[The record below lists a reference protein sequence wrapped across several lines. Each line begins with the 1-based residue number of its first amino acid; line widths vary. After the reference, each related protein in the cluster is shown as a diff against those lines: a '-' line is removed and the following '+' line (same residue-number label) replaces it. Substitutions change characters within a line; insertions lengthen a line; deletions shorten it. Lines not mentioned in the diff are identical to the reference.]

1 MKRGTIARKIKKLII
16 LDVIFSLTIFP
27 STIAMAE
34 SNPSIPEIISRE
46 DWGADESKM
55 TWEAEYAD
63 IKTFIIHHTA
73 STTLKEDSDGSGE
86 YKEMVQNIYN
96 YHTNGKLWKDGNGAS
111 YTGFGDIGYN
121 YLIDPEGNIFEGRD
135 GGNGVIGG
143 HASGFNEGSVGI
155 SVIGTYQEDNN
166 YDANELSSKVLAS
179 LEKLIG
185 WIAANNNIN
194 VNKTIEFEEETIDGV
209 VGHKDVA
216 ATLCPG
222 NVLYDELGD
231 IQSAAYSYSKE
242 YKNYLYQIKGK
253 DTIYVI
259 SDGYKIKFDSKEDL
273 PNTYQSRE
281 IKYITKSQLAAY
293 GYKDIKKYPDG
304 TLLQEIGENTVY
316 YLQNGEKRPLGATEV
331 EFESLGFSKDD
342 IIDVL
347 ESDLDI
353 YETGDKILFG
363 PEGTLI
369 KDADANVYYIENGK
383 KRLFTSAQLFEYLEY
398 SWTKIKADADAAYY
412 LEGDVMRYP
421 NGTLVRVA
429 GASDIYLINNGQRR
443 KFVSADLFLKLGY
456 KWKNVIDIDGSEIGR
471 YPLAGNV
478 IYPDGTLIRATNGS
492 TVYLVQNE
500 QKKEITSETLLKK
513 LGYSFANV
521 VEIAPENISDYASGP
536 KASYPEGTL
545 IKTKTN
551 AAVYQVEGAVKKE
564 FTSLNLFNAVGAKWS
579 SVVEIG
585 DGEMAL
591 YATSGTVRYP
601 EGALMRQ
608 NGGSKIYVIKN
619 GTANWISSAEEFL
632 AAGYK
637 WSAVMDI
644 DPLEMKLYV
653 SNAETPTEEKKEEET
668 DGDTQMKEEEEVSED
683 DATDENE
690 NVEEEQSTNNENV
703 SLGKEPNIRVAL
715 TSSTGDN
722 IIITANGNYSV
733 KYYYA
738 DGTNYKTVNKTAG
751 QNTVVPYFDWDKYM
765 RFVPESDDIILQILS
780 YNDSYQ
786 YGSTAYN
793 DNQFRGVI
801 ELKYSPV
808 SDRLWVIE
816 DVPLE
821 GYLRGISE
829 ATTRT
834 DSEYLKAFAIITR
847 TYAMNYIVKG
857 GKHAGEPFMLKN
869 SRNGNGNDQQ
879 YKGYTFEMRSPTTA
893 KSYGQTE
900 GQIIEYNDKPIVA
913 AYSSDS
919 GGVTKDACQVLTP
932 NYCTDDYA
940 YLRGGIKDPE
950 NTVHNASS
958 VAASHGAG
966 MSATGAYQ
974 MAINGSDWE
983 EIIKY
988 YYPGVEIEEYY

>member
-1 MKRGTIARKIKKLII
+1 MKRKTITRKIKKLIV
-16 LDVIFSLTIFP
+16 LDVIFSLIVFP

-34 SNPSIPEIISRE
+34 ANPSIPKIISRE

-73 STTLKEDSDGSGE
+73 STTLKEDSDGSGK

-96 YHTNGKLWKDGNGAS
+96 YHTNGKLWKDGNGSS
-111 YTGFGDIGYN
+111 YTGFGDVGYN
-121 YLIDPEGNIFEGRD
+121 YLIDPEGNIYEGRD

-155 SVIGTYQEDNN
+155 SVIGTYQEDSN
-166 YDANELSSKVLAS
+166 YDANKLSNSILTS
-179 LEKLIG
+179 LGKLIG

-194 VNKTIEFEEETIDGV
+194 INKTIEFKGKTIDGV
-209 VGHKDVA
+209 VGHKDVT

-231 IQSAAYSYSKE
+231 IQSTAYSYSKE
-242 YKNYLYQIKGK
+242 YKNHLYQIKGK
-253 DTIYVI
+253 DAIYAI
-259 SDGYKIKFDSKEDL
+259 SGGYKIKFDSKDAL
-273 PNTYQSRE
+273 PSTYKDKE
-281 IKYITKSQLAAY
+281 IEYITKSQLAAY
-293 GYKDIKKYPDG
+293 EYKDIKKYPDG

-316 YLQNGEKRPLGATEV
+316 YLQNGKKRPLGATET
-331 EFESLGFSKDD
+331 EFMSLGFSKDD

-383 KRLFTSAQLFEYLEY
+383 KKLFTSAQLFEHLGY
-398 SWTKIKADADAAYY
+398 SWTKVKADANAAYY
-412 LEGDVMRYP
+412 LEGDIMRYP
-421 NGTLVRVA
+421 DETLVRAA
-429 GASDIYLINNGQRR
+429 GASDVYLMNNGKRR
-443 KFVSADLFLKLGY
+443 KFISADLFLKLGY
-456 KWKNVIDIDGSEIGR
+456 KWKDVIDIDESEINR
-471 YPLAGNV
+471 YQIAGNV
-478 IYPDGTLIRATNGS
+478 IYPDGTLIRTTNGS

-500 QKKEITSETLLKK
+500 QKREITSETLLKK

-521 VEIAPENISDYASGP
+521 VEIAPENLSDYANG
-536 KASYPEGTL
+536 ARATYPDGTL
-545 IKTKTN
+545 IKTKTS
-551 AAVYQVEGAVKKE
+551 AAVYQVEGSAKKE
-564 FTSLNLFNAVGAKWS
+564 FTSLNLFNAIGAKWS
-579 SVVEIG
+579 NVIEIE

-591 YATSGTVRYP
+591 YTTGGTVKYP
-601 EGALMRQ
+601 EGALLRQ
-608 NGGSKIYVIKN
+608 NGGSKIYVMKN

-644 DPLEMKLYV
+644 EPLEMKLYV
-653 SNAETPTEEKKEEET
+653 DMPEIPAEEKK
-668 DGDTQMKEEEEVSED
+668 EEVSED
-683 DATDENE
+683 DTTDEKE
-690 NVEEEQSTNNENV
+690 DVEEEQSADDENV
-703 SLGKEPNIRVAL
+703 SLGEEPNIRVAL
-715 TSSTGDN
+715 TSSTEDN
-722 IIITANGNYSV
+722 IIITADGNYSV
-733 KYYYA
+733 KYYHA

-751 QNTVVPYFDWDKYM
+751 QNTVVPYFNWDKYI
-765 RFVPESDDIILQILS
+765 RFVPESDNVILQVLS
-780 YNDSYQ
+780 YNDAYQ

-793 DNQFRGVI
+793 DNRFRGVI
-801 ELKYSPV
+801 ELKYSSV
-808 SDRLWVIE
+808 SNKLWVIE

-821 GYLRGISE
+821 DYLRGISE

-857 GKHAGEPFMLKN
+857 GKHTGEPFMLKN

-879 YKGYTFEMRSPTTA
+879 YKGYSFEMRSPTTA
-893 KSYGQTE
+893 NSYGQTE
-900 GQIIEYNDKPIVA
+900 GQVIEYNDKPIVA

-932 NYCTDDYA
+932 NYCTEDYA

-958 VAASHGAG
+958 IAASHGAG

-974 MAINGSDWE
+974 MALNGSDWE